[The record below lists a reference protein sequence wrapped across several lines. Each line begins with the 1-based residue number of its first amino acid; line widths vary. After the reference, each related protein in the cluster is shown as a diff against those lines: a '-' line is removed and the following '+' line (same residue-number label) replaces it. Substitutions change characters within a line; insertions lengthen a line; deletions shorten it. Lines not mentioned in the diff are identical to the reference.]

1 MQAFQNLHP
10 GIKGNNPFLGVMHTD
25 IIIIHFSTRPDIAR
39 LMKRLSF
46 ALLTIAVSAHVT
58 YASEVPRD
66 TVKLHEVIVTAPL
79 KTNPDLTPLNVSNIS
94 AGEIEKSSESSLL
107 PVLVSKVPG
116 LFVTER
122 GFAGYGVS
130 GGSAGT
136 VNIRGVG
143 QGNKV
148 LFMIDGQ
155 PQWAGVFGHSLADTY
170 VANGV
175 ERVEVV
181 KGPSSLLYGSNAMG
195 GSINIITQTQHNDGL
210 TGRAR
215 AMFGSFST
223 QKFALSSGYK
233 RGRFSATLSG
243 QLDRSNGNRAGSAF
257 WLANEF
263 MQLKYAA
270 SRHWSV
276 AGMLEMTQSHAD
288 NPGTTQSPLENMWT
302 DIFRGSGGIY
312 VKNQYQAADGGMQ
325 GYISWGR
332 HNVDDGNA
340 PGTAPKDYL
349 FHSTDY
355 VMGVTLYESLYL
367 WEANIL
373 SAGIDFQ
380 HWGGHIWNTGKA
392 DVSVRSAE
400 SKHHVNEVAGYVMM
414 QQGLIDDVLNLNA
427 GVRLQ
432 HGSTYGNV
440 WVPQAGFIIRPSG
453 TSQIKGSFSKGF
465 RSPNI
470 RELYLYPPANP
481 DLKPEY
487 MLNYELSYRQHLLDN
502 RLMLGAALYYID
514 GKNMIQTMPVDGRPR
529 NVNTGKFHNKGFEIE
544 AGYAI
549 LSNLTANAS
558 WSYLHTD
565 GDNLFSPKNKLNAEI
580 TYTPGDISFT
590 LEEMSIWRM
599 YNGGYKENYSLLN
612 LRAAYTLGS
621 SVPVTL
627 SVKIDNITN
636 KHYEIIYGCPMP
648 GTTLMGGV
656 EFKF

>member
-1 MQAFQNLHP
+1 MS
-10 GIKGNNPFLGVMHTD
+10 IILGAT
-25 IIIIHFSTRPDIAR
+25 
-39 LMKRLSF
+39 
-46 ALLTIAVSAHVT
+46 ALTN
-58 YASEVPRD
+58 ASEAPRD
-66 TVKLHEVIVTAPL
+66 TTKLRDLVVTAPL
-79 KTNPDLTPLNVSNIS
+79 KSDPELIPLNVTQVSE
-94 AGEIEKSSESSLL
+94 AEIDKSSESSLL
-107 PVLVSKVPG
+107 PVLVNKVPG

-195 GSINIITQTQHNDGL
+195 GSINLITKTQHQDGL

-215 AMFGSFST
+215 AMFGSFNT

-233 RGRFSATLSG
+233 KDRFSATLSG

-263 MQLKYAA
+263 IQLKYAA
-270 SRHWSV
+270 SNHWSL
-276 AGMLEMTQSHAD
+276 AGMLDMTQSHAN

-302 DIFRGSGGIY
+302 DIFRGTGGIY
-312 VKNQYQAADGGMQ
+312 VKNQYRKADGGVQ
-325 GYISWGR
+325 AYINWGR
-332 HNVDDGNA
+332 HLVDDGNA
-340 PGTAPKDYL
+340 PGTTPQDYL

-355 VMGVTLYESLYL
+355 NMGFTLYESLYL
-367 WEANIL
+367 WKENTI
-373 SAGIDFQ
+373 SAGIDLQ
-380 HWGGHIWNTGKA
+380 HWGGHVWNTDKE
-392 DVSVRSAE
+392 DPSSRSAE
-400 SKHHVNEVAGYVMM
+400 AKHLVNEVAGYVMM
-414 QQGLIDDVLNLNA
+414 QQGFWEDFLSINA

-432 HGSTYGNV
+432 HGSTYGNI
-440 WVPQAGFIIRPSG
+440 WVPQAGFIVKPSA
-453 TSQIKGSFSKGF
+453 TSHIKASFGKGF

-487 MLNYELSYRQHLLDN
+487 MYNYEVSWRQYLIN
-502 RLMLGAALYYID
+502 SRLMLGASLYYID
-514 GKNMIQTMPVDGRPR
+514 GKNMIQTIRVDGRPR
-529 NVNTGKFHNKGFEIE
+529 NVNTGRFHNKGFEIE
-544 AGYAI
+544 AGYSI
-549 LSNLTANAS
+549 LSNLSAGGS

-565 GDNLFSPKNKLNAEI
+565 SDNLYSPKNKLNLEVN
-580 TYTPGDISFT
+580 YSPGNFAFT
-590 LEEMSIWRM
+590 LEDMTIWSLN
-599 YNGGYKENYSLLN
+599 NGNPTGETQNYSLLN
-612 LRAAYTLGS
+612 LRAAYTFES
-621 SVPVTL
+621 KVPVTL
-627 SVKIDNITN
+627 SVKVDNIFN

-648 GTTLMGGV
+648 GTTIMGGV

>member
-1 MQAFQNLHP
+1 M
-10 GIKGNNPFLGVMHTD
+10 
-25 IIIIHFSTRPDIAR
+25 RPIYPAA
-39 LMKRLSF
+39 S
-46 ALLTIAVSAHVT
+46 ALLALISSNASAI
-58 YASEVPRD
+58 ENPRD
-66 TVKLHEVIVTAPL
+66 TMNLNEVVVTAPL
-79 KTNPDLTPLNVSNIS
+79 KTDPELIPLNVTQIS
-94 AGEIEKSSESSLL
+94 SSQIEQSGESSLL
-107 PVLVSKVPG
+107 PVLTAKVAG

-155 PQWAGVFGHSLADTY
+155 PQWAGVFGHSVADTY
-170 VANGV
+170 VANGI
-175 ERVEVV
+175 ERIEVV

-195 GSINIITQTQHNDGL
+195 GSINLITHTQREDGL

-233 RGRFSATLSG
+233 KGKFSATLSG

-263 MQLKYAA
+263 AQLKYAA
-270 SRHWSV
+270 SRHWSL
-276 AGMLEMTQSHAD
+276 AGMLDMTQTHAD
-288 NPGTTQSPLENMWT
+288 NPGTLQDPLENMWT
-302 DIFRGSGGIY
+302 DVVRGTGGLYIKNNYENCDGGI
-312 VKNQYQAADGGMQ
+312 Q
-325 GYISWGR
+325 GYINWGR
-332 HNVDDGNA
+332 NNVDDGNT
-340 PGTAPKDYL
+340 PGTTPKDYI

-355 VMGVTLYESLYL
+355 NMGVTAYESLYL
-367 WEANIL
+367 WQANTL

-380 HWGGHIWNTGKA
+380 HWGGHVWNTNKE
-392 DVSVRSAE
+392 DE
-400 SKHHVNEVAGYVMM
+400 SIRTSEARHNVNEIAGYVMM
-414 QQGLIDDVLNLNA
+414 QQGFFHDILNING

-432 HGSTYGNV
+432 HGSTYGNE
-440 WVPQAGFIIRPSG
+440 WVPQAGFIVRPTG
-453 TSQIKGSFSKGF
+453 TAQIKGSFSKGF
-465 RSPNI
+465 RAPNI

-487 MLNYELSYRQHLLDN
+487 MLNYELSYRQHFLDY
-502 RLMLGAALYYID
+502 RLMLGAAIFYID
-514 GKNMIQTMPVDGRPR
+514 GRNMIQTVREDGRPR
-529 NVNTGKFHNKGFEIE
+529 NVNTGKFRNKGFEVE
-544 AGYAI
+544 AAYSI
-549 LSNLTANAS
+549 LSNLQASAS

-565 GDNLFSPKNKLNAEI
+565 SDNLYSPKNKLNAEV
-580 TYTPGDISFT
+580 TYSPGDFSFT
-590 LEEMSIWRM
+590 LEEMSIWSM
-599 YNGGYKENYSLLN
+599 QNGNPDGSKENYSLLN
-612 LRAAYTLGS
+612 LRAAYTLKGKA
-621 SVPVTL
+621 PVTL

-636 KHYEIIYGCPMP
+636 KHYQIIYGCPMP

>member
-1 MQAFQNLHP
+1 M
-10 GIKGNNPFLGVMHTD
+10 
-25 IIIIHFSTRPDIAR
+25 RPIYPAA
-39 LMKRLSF
+39 S
-46 ALLTIAVSAHVT
+46 ALLALISSNVSAI
-58 YASEVPRD
+58 ENPRD
-66 TVKLHEVIVTAPL
+66 TMNLNEVVVTAPL
-79 KTNPDLTPLNVSNIS
+79 KTDPELIPLNVTQIS
-94 AGEIEKSSESSLL
+94 SSQIEQSGESSLL
-107 PVLVSKVPG
+107 PVLTAKVAG

-155 PQWAGVFGHSLADTY
+155 PQWAGVFGHSVADTY
-170 VANGV
+170 VANGI
-175 ERVEVV
+175 ERIEVV

-195 GSINIITQTQHNDGL
+195 GSINLITHTQREDGL

-233 RGRFSATLSG
+233 KGKFSATLSG

-263 MQLKYAA
+263 AQLKYAA
-270 SRHWSV
+270 SRHWSL
-276 AGMLEMTQSHAD
+276 AGMLDMTQTHAD
-288 NPGTTQSPLENMWT
+288 NPGTLQDPLENMWT
-302 DIFRGSGGIY
+302 DVVRGTGGLYIKNNYENCDGGI
-312 VKNQYQAADGGMQ
+312 Q
-325 GYISWGR
+325 GYINWGR
-332 HNVDDGNA
+332 NNVDDGNT
-340 PGTAPKDYL
+340 PGTTPKDYI

-355 VMGVTLYESLYL
+355 NMGVTAYESLYL
-367 WEANIL
+367 WQANTL

-380 HWGGHIWNTGKA
+380 HWGGHVWNTNKE
-392 DVSVRSAE
+392 DE
-400 SKHHVNEVAGYVMM
+400 SIRTSEARHNVNEIAGYVMM
-414 QQGLIDDVLNLNA
+414 QQGFFHDILNING

-432 HGSTYGNV
+432 HGSTYDNE
-440 WVPQAGFIIRPSG
+440 WVPQAGFIVRPTG
-453 TSQIKGSFSKGF
+453 TAQIKGSFSKGF
-465 RSPNI
+465 RAPNI

-487 MLNYELSYRQHLLDN
+487 MLNYELSYRQHFLDY
-502 RLMLGAALYYID
+502 RLMLGAAIFYID
-514 GKNMIQTMPVDGRPR
+514 GRNMIQTVREDGRPR
-529 NVNTGKFHNKGFEIE
+529 NVNTGKFRNKGFEVE
-544 AGYAI
+544 AAYSI
-549 LSNLTANAS
+549 LSNLQASAS

-565 GDNLFSPKNKLNAEI
+565 SDNLYSPKNKLNAEV
-580 TYTPGDISFT
+580 TYSPGDFSFT
-590 LEEMSIWRM
+590 LEEMSIWSM
-599 YNGGYKENYSLLN
+599 QNGNPDGSKESYSLLN
-612 LRAAYTLGS
+612 LRAAYTLKGKA
-621 SVPVTL
+621 PVTL

-636 KHYEIIYGCPMP
+636 KHYQIIYGCPMP

>member
-1 MQAFQNLHP
+1 M
-10 GIKGNNPFLGVMHTD
+10 
-25 IIIIHFSTRPDIAR
+25 RPIYPAA
-39 LMKRLSF
+39 S
-46 ALLTIAVSAHVT
+46 ALLALISSNASAI
-58 YASEVPRD
+58 ENPRD
-66 TVKLHEVIVTAPL
+66 TMNLNEVVVTAPL
-79 KTNPDLTPLNVSNIS
+79 KTDPELIPLYVTQIS
-94 AGEIEKSSESSLL
+94 STQIEQSGESSLL
-107 PVLVSKVPG
+107 PVLTAKVAG

-155 PQWAGVFGHSLADTY
+155 PQWAGVFGHSVADTY
-170 VANGV
+170 VANGI
-175 ERVEVV
+175 ERIEVV

-195 GSINIITQTQHNDGL
+195 GSINLITHTQREDGL

-233 RGRFSATLSG
+233 KGKFSATLSG

-263 MQLKYAA
+263 AQLKYAA
-270 SRHWSV
+270 SRHWSL
-276 AGMLEMTQSHAD
+276 AGMLDMTQTHAD
-288 NPGTTQSPLENMWT
+288 NPGTLQDPLENMWT
-302 DIFRGSGGIY
+302 DVVRGTGGLYIKNNYENCDGGI
-312 VKNQYQAADGGMQ
+312 Q
-325 GYISWGR
+325 GYINWGR
-332 HNVDDGNA
+332 NNVDDGNT
-340 PGTAPKDYL
+340 PGTTPKDYI

-355 VMGVTLYESLYL
+355 NMGVTAYESLYL
-367 WEANIL
+367 WQANTL

-380 HWGGHIWNTGKA
+380 HWGGHVWNTNKE
-392 DVSVRSAE
+392 DE
-400 SKHHVNEVAGYVMM
+400 SIRTSEARHNVNEIAGYVMM
-414 QQGLIDDVLNLNA
+414 QQGFFHDILNING

-432 HGSTYGNV
+432 HGSTYGNE
-440 WVPQAGFIIRPSG
+440 WVPQAGFIVRPTG
-453 TSQIKGSFSKGF
+453 TAQIKGSFSKGF
-465 RSPNI
+465 RAPNI

-487 MLNYELSYRQHLLDN
+487 MLNYELSYRQHFLDY
-502 RLMLGAALYYID
+502 RLMLGAAIFYID
-514 GKNMIQTMPVDGRPR
+514 GRNMIQTVREDGRPR
-529 NVNTGKFHNKGFEIE
+529 NVNTGKFRNKGFEVE
-544 AGYAI
+544 AAYSI
-549 LSNLTANAS
+549 LSNLQASAS

-565 GDNLFSPKNKLNAEI
+565 SDNLYSPKNKLNAEV
-580 TYTPGDISFT
+580 TYSPGDFSFT
-590 LEEMSIWRM
+590 LEEMSIWSM
-599 YNGGYKENYSLLN
+599 QNGNPDGSKENYSLLN
-612 LRAAYTLGS
+612 LRAAYTLKGKA
-621 SVPVTL
+621 PVTL

-636 KHYEIIYGCPMP
+636 KHYQIIYGCPMP

>member
-1 MQAFQNLHP
+1 MNRKLF
-10 GIKGNNPFLGVMHTD
+10 VSVTM
-25 IIIIHFSTRPDIAR
+25 S
-39 LMKRLSF
+39 
-46 ALLTIAVSAHVT
+46 ALAGSMVAGEL
-58 YASEVPRD
+58 PRD
-66 TVKLHEVIVTAPL
+66 TVKLDELVVTAPL
-79 KTNPDLTPLNVSNIS
+79 KTDVDLIPLNVTQVT
-94 AGEIEKSSESSLL
+94 AGEIEKSGESSLL
-107 PVLVSKVPG
+107 PILVNKVPG

-195 GSINIITQTQHNDGL
+195 GSINLVTQTQKKDGL

-233 RGRFSATLSG
+233 KNKFSATLSG

-263 MQLKYAA
+263 AQLKYAA
-270 SRHWSV
+270 SNHWNV
-276 AGMLEMTQSHAD
+276 AGMLDMTQSHAN
-288 NPGTTQSPLENMWT
+288 NPGTLQDPLENMWT
-302 DIFRGSGGIY
+302 DIFRGTGGLYIKNIY
-312 VKNQYQAADGGMQ
+312 EKCDGGVQ
-325 GYISWGR
+325 GYINWGR
-332 HNVDDGNA
+332 HNLDDGNA
-340 PGTAPKDYL
+340 PGAAPRDYL

-355 VMGVTLYESLYL
+355 NMGFTAYESFYL
-367 WEANIL
+367 WNANVL

-380 HWGGHIWNTGKA
+380 HWGGHIWNTNKE
-392 DVSVRSAE
+392 DESIRSSEAT
-400 SKHHVNEVAGYVMM
+400 HHVNEIAGYVMM
-414 QQGLIDDVLNLNA
+414 QQGFFNDILNING

-440 WVPQAGFIIRPSG
+440 WVPQAGVIVKPGRA
-453 TSQIKGSFSKGF
+453 SQIKASFSKGF

-487 MLNYELSYRQHLLDN
+487 MLNYEISYRQHFLDYN
-502 RLMLGAALYYID
+502 LMLGAAIFYID
-514 GKNMIQTMPVDGRPR
+514 GKNMIQTVRVDGRPR
-529 NVNTGKFHNKGFEIE
+529 NVNTGKFHNKGFELE
-544 AGYAI
+544 AAYNI
-549 LSNLTANAS
+549 LTNLQASAS

-565 GDNLFSPKNKLNAEI
+565 SDNLYSPKNKLCAEL
-580 TYTPGDISFT
+580 TYSPGDFSFT
-590 LEEMSIWRM
+590 LEDQSIWSM
-599 YNGGYKENYSLLN
+599 KNGNPDGSTESYTLVNF
-612 LRAAYTLGS
+612 RAAYTLNS
-621 SVPVTL
+621 DSAVPVTL
-627 SVKIDNITN
+627 SVKVDNIAN
-636 KHYEIIYGCPMP
+636 KHYQIIYGCPMP
-648 GTTLMGGV
+648 GTTIMGGV

>member
-1 MQAFQNLHP
+1 MNRQ
-10 GIKGNNPFLGVMHTD
+10 
-25 IIIIHFSTRPDIAR
+25 
-39 LMKRLSF
+39 
-46 ALLTIAVSAHVT
+46 LLVFIPLAMTAAGLAAAEI
-58 YASEVPRD
+58 PRD
-66 TVKLHEVIVTAPL
+66 TVKLGEVVVTAPL
-79 KTNPDLTPLNVSNIS
+79 KTDPDLIPLNVTQVT
-94 AGEIEKSSESSLL
+94 AEQIEDSGESSLL

-130 GGSAGT
+130 GGSAGE

-195 GSINIITQTQHNDGL
+195 GSINLVTRTQRQDGL

-233 RGRFSATLSG
+233 KDKFSATLSG

-263 MQLKYAA
+263 AQLKYAA
-270 SRHWSV
+270 SNHWSL
-276 AGMLEMTQSHAD
+276 AGMLDMTQSHAN
-288 NPGTTQSPLENMWT
+288 NPGTIQNPLENMWT
-302 DIFRGSGGIY
+302 DIFRGTGGIY
-312 VKNQYQAADGGMQ
+312 VKNMYDKYDGGIQ
-325 GYISWGR
+325 GYINWGR
-332 HNVDDGNA
+332 HKLDDGNT
-340 PGTAPKDYL
+340 PGETPRDYL
-349 FHSTDY
+349 FNSTDY
-355 VMGVTLYESLYL
+355 NMGFTAYESFYL
-367 WEANIL
+367 WTANTL

-380 HWGGHIWNTGKA
+380 HWGGHVWNTNKE
-392 DVSVRSAE
+392 DVNIRTSEAE
-400 SKHHVNEVAGYVMM
+400 HHVNEVAGYVMM
-414 QQGLIDDVLNLNA
+414 QQGFFNEVLNING

-440 WVPQAGFIIRPSG
+440 WVPQAGLIVKPSQ
-453 TSQIKGSFSKGF
+453 TSQIKASFSKGF

-487 MLNYELSYRQHLLDN
+487 MLNYEISYRQHLLDY
-502 RLMLGAALYYID
+502 RLMLGAALFYID
-514 GKNMIQTMPVDGRPR
+514 GKNMIQTVRVDGRPR
-529 NVNTGKFHNKGFEIE
+529 NVNTGKFHNKGFELE
-544 AGYAI
+544 AAYSI
-549 LSNLTANAS
+549 LANIQASAS

-565 GDNLFSPKNKLNAEI
+565 SDNLYSPKNKLNAEV
-580 TYTPGDISFT
+580 TYSPGDFSFT
-590 LEEMSIWRM
+590 LEEMSIWSM
-599 YNGGYKENYSLLN
+599 KNGNPNGATESYSLLN
-612 LRAAYTLGS
+612 LRAAYTLGTT
-621 SVPVTL
+621 VPVTL
-627 SVKIDNITN
+627 SVKVDNITN
-636 KHYEIIYGCPMP
+636 KHYQIIYGCPMP
-648 GTTLMGGV
+648 GTTIMGGV